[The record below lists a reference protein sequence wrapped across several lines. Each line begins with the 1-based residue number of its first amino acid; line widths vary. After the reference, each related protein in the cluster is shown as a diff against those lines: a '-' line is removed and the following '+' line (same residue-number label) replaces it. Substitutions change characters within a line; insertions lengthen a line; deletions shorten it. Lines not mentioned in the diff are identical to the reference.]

1 MTQAARVDWRELKQV
16 VREHFGFRRLRP
28 GQERAVR
35 AAMQGRDTIVI
46 MPTGS
51 GKSLCFQL
59 PALALEGTT
68 IVVSPLI
75 ALMKDQTDSLNKRG
89 IAAISV
95 NSTLSARE
103 RRVIGEAIASGCM
116 EFVYTTPER
125 LADPEFRDLLK
136 TLTI

>member
-16 VREHFGFRRLRP
+16 VREHFGFRRFRP
-28 GQERAVR
+28 GQERAVQ
-35 AAMQGRDTIVI
+35 AAMEGKDTIVI

-68 IVVSPLI
+68 VVVSPLI
-75 ALMKDQTDSLNKRG
+75 ALMKDQTDSLNERG
-89 IAAISV
+89 IAAVAV
-95 NSTLSARE
+95 NSTLSPRE
-103 RRVIGEAIASGCM
+103 QREALEEIAAGRK

-125 LADPEFRDLLK
+125 LADPGFRDMLK
-136 TLTI
+136 GLKI